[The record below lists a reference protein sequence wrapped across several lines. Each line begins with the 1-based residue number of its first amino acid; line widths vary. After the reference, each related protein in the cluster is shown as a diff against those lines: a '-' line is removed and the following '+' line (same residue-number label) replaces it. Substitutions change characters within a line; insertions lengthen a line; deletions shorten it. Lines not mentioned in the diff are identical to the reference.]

1 MDDEWGADRL
11 DLEAYL
17 LRIGQPGPVRADEQ
31 TLVRLHRAHV
41 ASIPFDNAD
50 VALGRTVSVDLD
62 GVQEKLV
69 ARGRGGY
76 CYEHGVLFA
85 AVLERLGFTVDR
97 LLARIGDEAETPRP
111 RTHMALHVRSDD
123 GAWLADVG
131 FGGGVLSPIR
141 WDEADPVSQGG
152 WRYRLSPHRPGGR
165 QVLEQRDGPWQVLYS
180 LDETPQ
186 HAVDVEMAAHFTA
199 THPSSPFAGGRLIA
213 MHKEDR
219 RHRRLVGRTLTTSRP
234 DGSAEERTLDDDELA
249 ALLEEFAL
257 GLTDEETDR
266 LVRAAPPQEPA
277 ETR

>member
-1 MDDEWGADRL
+1 MDEEWGAERL

-17 LRIGQPGPVRADEQ
+17 RRVGHHGPVHADEQ
-31 TLVRLHRAHV
+31 TLARLHRAHV
-41 ASIPFDNAD
+41 AAVPFDNAD
-50 VALGRTVSVDLD
+50 VALGRPVPVDLD
-62 GVQEKLV
+62 SVQDKLV

-85 AVLERLGFTVDR
+85 AALERLGFAVDR
-97 LLARIGDEAETPRP
+97 LLARIGDETEKPRP
-111 RTHMALHVRSDD
+111 RTHMALHVTSDD

-131 FGGGVLSPIR
+131 FGGGVLSPIP
-141 WDEADPVSQGG
+141 WDHAEPARQGG
-152 WRYRLSPHRPGGR
+152 WLYRLSPHRPGGR

-186 HAVDVEMAAHFTA
+186 HAVDVEMSAHFTA
-199 THPSSPFAGGRLIA
+199 THPASPFAGGRLIA
-213 MHKEDR
+213 MDKEDE

-234 DGSAEERTLDDDELA
+234 DGSAEEQTLDDDELA

-257 GLTDEETDR
+257 GLTPEDSSR
-266 LVRAAPPQEPA
+266 LVSAAPPLEPA